1 MSQVEQQPVQTAP
14 PRRKRRIVWNAAGL
28 LVALMAIGAALF
40 LWLNSHQ
47 FENLVRGRLVAQ
59 LQKATGGRVE
69 IGSFHWRL
77 IDLEAEAAGVVIHG
91 LEDPSEAP
99 YAAVEDVRVRISI
112 LGMFSPRIVLRDLE
126 VVKPQFHLIVY
137 PDGSTNQPHP
147 KNLQKTN
154 KPVIDTM
161 FDLEAGHV
169 AVEQGSFYFDS
180 RATGFD
186 FAPRYLP
193 LEFQAN
199 DVSMAVKY
207 VPEAGKNPES
217 YHVDA
222 GASDL
227 KLMRGGKAPSA
238 SEYPAHMQ
246 VSIDL
251 TRNAV
256 YVRSLQ
262 VTEHTPGEKQRVLEV
277 SGAVS
282 DLSHLRWQ
290 GTVSGEFDFHLLN
303 PIFGFP
309 FTPEGVARMNL
320 AVSGDTQ
327 GFNVDG
333 PVHVENAAYVDPN
346 IRARKLQID
355 GRVHADATLMHFSNV
370 VVRLPQ
376 GGQVEGD
383 LQLEHWAPHPVRTVS
398 MEAAP
403 PEAKP
408 AVRGKKHFWNRP
420 KIPAPPAKSRDILV
434 KGPQLEITVHGK
446 ITSKFEN
453 VALDTILDI
462 VGQAPFNRL
471 GLDTALNGSA
481 TAEWINGD
489 VNTLKVDALLGLAP
503 SGKPMPGEVAGTG
516 AIDASYTQRTG
527 AVDLRRLE
535 LNLPAS
541 QIEAQ
546 GRLGAFPLSSPTQMK
561 IDFRTRNLGEFD
573 TTLRD
578 LGLVRNG
585 KAGSAALPVAL
596 TGQGEFHG
604 TWGGSL
610 MSPQLEGNL
619 KATDLAIELPP
630 NPNDQAHGPQFAR
643 WDSIEANGSYDA
655 ERIAI
660 LKGRLNR
667 GEEQISF
674 DGTMSAANAGAPGA
688 NRGGE
693 MPAFDSDSM
702 LRAHVRATK
711 VGVNDLFPLLGI
723 QEPVTGTLEADFEA
737 EGTLGSPVGSG
748 WVELDDGSAYGEPI
762 SRARAQGTYANQTV
776 KVNSITIT
784 NNAGSVSGSFTY
796 DAHAR
801 QFQAEAHG
809 AGLDVANIEHLHR
822 AGEAVSGRLAFS
834 ATASGT
840 MDDPR
845 VEARASVTGLAVD
858 HEPLGSVEFNAHT
871 VNRDLVYDATS
882 RTEAAELILHG
893 QTSLRGDYQTE
904 ARIDFS
910 RFDIGAIFRLAH
922 VEAIKGESALSG
934 TASIRGPLARM
945 EALQG
950 DVRLETMAMTVAGV
964 HLRSE
969 GSVHATLAD
978 GRVNLDP
985 LHIMGEETD
994 LRAQGSVGLKEPQ
1007 RLDFAASGSI
1017 NLKLAETIDSDLTAG
1032 GTTTFQVEA
1041 HGPLS
1046 NPGLRG
1052 RVDFNNGS
1060 LSLEDLPNGLSQLH
1074 GTLEFNQN
1082 RLEVRSLT
1090 AMTGGGQLSLGGYL
1104 TYQHGLFADLSVTGN
1119 SIRVRYPQG
1128 VSSLADATLHLQGTQ
1143 SSLLLSG
1150 NVMLTRFMVS
1160 PDLDIAALAAQANV
1174 VQPVVPQDA
1183 PSNHVRL
1190 DVRIRSSPQ
1199 LNFQNAYA
1207 KLAGDVD
1214 LRLRGTMA
1222 SPSLLGRISITE
1234 GNATIAG
1241 TRYELQRGD
1250 VLFTNP
1256 VRIQPSIDLNATARV
1271 QDYDIT
1277 LGLHGTPDKMSV
1289 TYRSD
1294 PPLPEGDVI
1303 ALLALGRTQSEQGLY
1318 TEQQQQSAG
1327 LAPSTDVLLGG
1338 ALNATVSSRVQ
1349 KLFGAGSVKVD
1360 PSYLGALGVSTT
1372 RVTVDEQLGKNVTL
1386 TYATNVDTSAQQ
1398 LLQAEIAINRHVSL
1412 LVTRDESDVFS
1423 VVVKATRRYR

>member
-1 MSQVEQQPVQTAP
+1 MSQVEQPPVPTAP
-14 PRRKRRIVWNAAGL
+14 PRRKRRLLWNAAGL
-28 LVALMAIGAALF
+28 LVALMAIGTALV
-40 LWLNSHQ
+40 LWLTSRE

-69 IGSFHWRL
+69 IGSFHWRP
-77 IDLEAEAAGVVIHG
+77 INLEAEAGGVVIHG
-91 LEDPSEAP
+91 LENPGEAP
-99 YAAVEDVRVRISI
+99 YAAVDDVRVQISI
-112 LGMFSPRIVLRDLE
+112 LGIFSPRILLHDLE
-126 VVKPQFHLIVY
+126 VVKPKFHLIVY

-147 KNLQKTN
+147 KTPRKMNQ
-154 KPVIDTM
+154 PVIDTV

-193 LEFQAN
+193 LEFQAD
-199 DVSMAVKY
+199 DVSMAMKY
-207 VPEAGKNPES
+207 VPEEGKNPES
-217 YHVDA
+217 YHIDA

-227 KLMRGGKAPSA
+227 KLLRGGKAPSA
-238 SEYPAHMQ
+238 SAYPAHVQ
-246 VSIDL
+246 ASIDL
-251 TRNAV
+251 TRNAA

-262 VTEHTPGEKQRVLEV
+262 VTEHTPGEKQRALEV
-277 SGAVS
+277 SGTVS
-282 DLSHLRWQ
+282 DLANLRWQ
-290 GTVSGEFDFHLLN
+290 GTVNGEFDLHLLN

-320 AVSGDTQ
+320 AATGDTQ
-327 GFNVDG
+327 DFRVDG
-333 PVHVENAAYVDPN
+333 PVHVDDGSYVDPS

-355 GRVHADATLMHFSNV
+355 GRVHVDATLMHFSNV
-370 VVRLPQ
+370 VVRFPQ
-376 GGQVEGD
+376 GGQVDGD
-383 LQLEHWAPHPVRTVS
+383 LQLEHWAPHPVRTGS

-408 AVRGKKHFWNRP
+408 AVPGKKHFWNRP
-420 KIPAPPAKSRDILV
+420 KTPAAPAPKSREILV
-434 KGPQLEITVHGK
+434 KGPKQEITVHGK

-453 VALDTILDI
+453 VALDTILDM

-471 GLDTALNGSA
+471 GVDTALNGPA
-481 TAEWINGD
+481 IAEWMNGD

-503 SGKPMPGEVAGTG
+503 SGKPMAGEVAGTG

-527 AVDLRRLE
+527 VVDLRRLE

-546 GRLGAFPLSSPTQMK
+546 GRLGAFPLSSTTQMK

-578 LGLVRNG
+578 LGLERNG

-610 MSPQLEGNL
+610 ISPRLEGSL
-619 KATDLAIELPP
+619 KATELAIELPP
-630 NPNDQAHGPQFAR
+630 NPNDQSHAPQFAH

-674 DGTMSAANAGAPGA
+674 DGTMSAANAGAGGA

-693 MPAFDSDSM
+693 MPGFDSDSM
-702 LRAHVRATK
+702 LHAHVRAMK
-711 VGVNDLFPLLGI
+711 VSVNELFPLLGI
-723 QEPVTGTLEADFEA
+723 QEPVTGTLEADFET
-737 EGTLGSPVGSG
+737 EGRLGAPGGSG

-762 SRARAQGTYANQTV
+762 SRARAQGTYANETV
-776 KVNSITIT
+776 KLNSITIT
-784 NNAGSVSGSFTY
+784 NKAGSIAGSLTY
-796 DAHAR
+796 DVHAG
-801 QFQAEAHG
+801 QFQADAHG
-809 AGLDVANIEHLHR
+809 AGLDIGNIEHLR
-822 AGEAVSGRLAFS
+822 RSGESLTGKLGFS
-834 ATASGT
+834 VTASGT

-845 VEARASVTGLAVD
+845 VEARANLTGLAMD
-858 HEPLGSVEFNAHT
+858 HESLGSVEFSAHT

-910 RFDIGAIFRLAH
+910 RFDIGAVFRLAH
-922 VEAIKGESALSG
+922 VDAIKGESALSG
-934 TASIRGPLARM
+934 TASIRGPLSRM

-950 DVRLETMAMTVAGV
+950 DARLETMAMTVAGV
-964 HLRSE
+964 HLQSE
-969 GSVHATLAD
+969 GGVHATLAD

-985 LHIMGEETD
+985 LHITGEDTD
-994 LRAQGSVGLKEPQ
+994 LRAQGSVGLKAPQ

-1150 NVMLTRFMVS
+1150 NVMLTRFAVS
-1160 PDLDIAALAAQANV
+1160 PDLDIAALAAQANGRIAGGAAGRAFESRAAGRAY
-1174 VQPVVPQDA
+1174 PVVAAIEFSECLREAGGGRGPAIARHDGFAIAAGADFDHRGQRDDCRDA
-1183 PSNHVRL
+1183 LRTAARRRPVHQPGAHSAVDRSERHGAGAGLRHYAGPARDAGQNERDVSQRSAAARGGRDRAAGAGPHAERAGIVHAATGAVGGIGALYRRAAGRRTECDGEQPGAKAVR
-1190 DVRIRSSPQ
+1190 R
-1199 LNFQNAYA
+1199 
-1207 KLAGDVD
+1207 
-1214 LRLRGTMA
+1214 
-1222 SPSLLGRISITE
+1222 RISE
-1234 GNATIAG
+1234 GG
-1241 TRYELQRGD
+1241 PEL
-1250 VLFTNP
+1250 P
-1256 VRIQPSIDLNATARV
+1256 
-1271 QDYDIT
+1271 
-1277 LGLHGTPDKMSV
+1277 
-1289 TYRSD
+1289 
-1294 PPLPEGDVI
+1294 
-1303 ALLALGRTQSEQGLY
+1303 
-1318 TEQQQQSAG
+1318 
-1327 LAPSTDVLLGG
+1327 GG
-1338 ALNATVSSRVQ
+1338 AGRFDDARNCR
-1349 KLFGAGSVKVD
+1349 
-1360 PSYLGALGVSTT
+1360 
-1372 RVTVDEQLGKNVTL
+1372 
-1386 TYATNVDTSAQQ
+1386 
-1398 LLQAEIAINRHVSL
+1398 
-1412 LVTRDESDVFS
+1412 
-1423 VVVKATRRYR
+1423 